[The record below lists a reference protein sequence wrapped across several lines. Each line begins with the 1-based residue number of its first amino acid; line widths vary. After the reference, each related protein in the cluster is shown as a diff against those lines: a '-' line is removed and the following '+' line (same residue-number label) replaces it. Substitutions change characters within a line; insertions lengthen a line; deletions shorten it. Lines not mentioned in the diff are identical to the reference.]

1 MLNFT
6 TLLEDEQ
13 LNFAPGVLGV
23 QGDLDLSISL
33 TSQSTVISRHSNA
46 IQTKLSS
53 LYLSITGGGYVRGH
67 GNSVSFLSEQDLSLL
82 GLTQEV
88 GTKYNFSPSETPL
101 QAVQDC
107 DDRFGQSWYG
117 LTVINATDD
126 QGVDVAKYIESSTN
140 KHLFGVTT
148 QDTSTL
154 AVDPN
159 SATIASQL
167 KALNLK
173 RTFVQYSSSSPYA
186 VCSAFGRLLT
196 TDYNANNSV
205 ITLMYKNEPTVTAE
219 YLTSTQITN
228 LEAKNCNVFVAYNN
242 GTAII
247 EPGVVSSGDF
257 VDTISNVDWL
267 ATQIQTSV
275 YNLLYTSKTKI
286 PQTDSGNHLIASV
299 ISSVCAQAQT
309 NGICAPGVWTSNGFG
324 GLKYNDFMP
333 TGYYVYAPPIS
344 SQLLADRNARKS
356 VSFQVALKLAGAIHS
371 VKISVNVNH

>member
-1 MLNFT
+1 MECIPKSPNVNYLWSYT
-6 TLLEDEQ
+6 DSTSPVLLFNDTSD
-13 LNFAPGVLGV
+13 FIASDASS
-23 QGDLDLSISL
+23 DLLSYISIV
-33 TSQSTVISRHSNA
+33 TDR
-46 IQTKLSS
+46 
-53 LYLSITGGGYVRGH
+53 VRGTL
-67 GNSVSFLSEQDLSLL
+67 VEIEDFD
-82 GLTQEV
+82 
-88 GTKYNFSPSETPL
+88 PSQVTLDTTPSTSTETPL

-126 QGVDVAKYIESSTN
+126 QVVDVAKYIESSTN

-154 AVDPN
+154 AGDPN